1 MVAGHSVEFVN
12 RELETVSKQLLSGDV
27 TVVGE
32 QSDGE
37 GWGRKELPQQTSEMT
52 LQWCQRLRL
61 EGKTLKNTVFHEI
74 PFPNFLD
81 CNSRLL
87 SLVEVF
93 RCSQWQPV
101 RERKAKVNSKNI
113 WCCHRVRPNVPG
125 TTKDSGVAFNFFIAL
140 FTTVYLLFRCYIE
153 LETKTTN
160 IDRWRRWGWFY
171 PVLWL
176 MVSPHEPAPYSTNRQ
191 SERQNTLFVRKPG
204 ALESKRR

>member
-61 EGKTLKNTVFHEI
+61 EGKTLKNTVFHKI

-125 TTKDSGVAFNFFIAL
+125 TTKDSGVAFNFFYCIA
-140 FTTVYLLFRCYIE
+140 YNSLLIIQMLHWTWNKNYKHR
-153 LETKTTN
+153 
-160 IDRWRRWGWFY
+160 
-171 PVLWL
+171 PVASLGL
-176 MVSPHEPAPYSTNRQ
+176 V
-191 SERQNTLFVRKPG
+191 LPG
-204 ALESKRR
+204 AVTHGVTPWTCSLFN